1 MSSSVGSSSAFVVSD
16 RLAEAETGTN
26 PIGPEEAWMLT
37 STRDAEER
45 LRNASLRVTAQRSA
59 VLHVLG
65 QHPHVDVRS
74 LKALVVNHIE
84 SVSTQALYDVV
95 GALVSAGLVRRVDS
109 VGSASLFELD
119 GGDNHH
125 HLVCRLCGALED
137 VDCVSGEAPCLRPP
151 TTKGFVVDEAEVTF
165 RGTCRSCSDT
175 VDGAQTPSPTK
186 ENI

>member
-16 RLAEAETGTN
+16 RLAEAETGAN
-26 PIGPEEAWMLT
+26 PVGPEEAWMFT
-37 STRDAEER
+37 STRDAEDL
-45 LRNASLRVTAQRSA
+45 LRNASLRVTAQRRA

-65 QHPHVDVRS
+65 KHPHVDVRS
-74 LKALVVNHIE
+74 LKTLVVNHIG

-95 GALVSAGLVRRVDS
+95 GALVGAGLVRRVGS
-109 VGSASLFELD
+109 AGSASLFELE

-125 HLVCRLCGALED
+125 HVVCRRCGALED
-137 VDCVSGEAPCLRPP
+137 VDCVSGEAPCLSPP
-151 TTKGFVVDEAEVTF
+151 AAKGFVVDEAELTF
-165 RGTCRSCSDT
+165 WGTCRSCSET